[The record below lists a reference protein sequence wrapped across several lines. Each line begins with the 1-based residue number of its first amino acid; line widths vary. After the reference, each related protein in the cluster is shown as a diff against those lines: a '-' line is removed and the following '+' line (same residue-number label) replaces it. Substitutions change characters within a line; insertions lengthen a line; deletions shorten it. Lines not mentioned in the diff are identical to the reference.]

1 MSSTEAELTNQNI
14 VEESQEETQNVS
26 KLLVD
31 PETTIF
37 IGNVAIEATED
48 DIKEIFKEEFGEDLT
63 IDIPETP
70 RQKPNG
76 HVPQSKH
83 ALVQFPVKIDFDAV
97 KEKYDLTQL
106 KEREIHIKK
115 ARTSEELHS
124 FAQRRFRHRGNFR
137 GGSHRGSFRG
147 GSHHGNGRGGHH
159 RGNNRGGHRRGGFR
173 GNNYHKKEK
182 IPLDQ
187 MERSK
192 DTLYVNNVPFNTTK
206 DALAEFFGTKVE
218 NVVLPMKKLRNFRSG
233 KVYESDKLNRGIAFI
248 TFEDLDDQED
258 GISKKVEEFN
268 GKSLGDRT
276 IIVDIAVIKPEST
289 EKNEFASESEAEEA
303 TEEGE
308 DNKKEAW
315 R

>member
-1 MSSTEAELTNQNI
+1 MSSAEVELSNQIN
-14 VEESQEETQNVS
+14 VEETQEETQNVS

-48 DIKEIFKEEFGEDLT
+48 DIKNIFKEEFGEDLT

-83 ALVQFPVKIDFDAV
+83 ALIQFSSKIDFDAI

-115 ARTSEELHS
+115 ARTSEELHA

-137 GGSHRGSFRG
+137 GGAHRGNFRG
-147 GSHHGNGRGGHH
+147 GAHRGNGRGGHH
-159 RGNNRGGHRRGGFR
+159 RGNFRGGHRRGGFR
-173 GNNYHKKEK
+173 GNNYHKKER

-187 MERSK
+187 MERSR

-206 DALAEFFGTKVE
+206 DMLAEFFGTKVE
-218 NVVLPMKKLRNFRSG
+218 NIVLPMRKLRNFRSG
-233 KVYESDKLNRGIAFI
+233 KIYESDKLNRGIAFI
-248 TFEDLDDQED
+248 TFEDLSDQED

-268 GKSLGDRT
+268 GKNLGDRT
-276 IIVDIAVIKPEST
+276 ITVDVAVIKPEDI
-289 EKNEFASESEAEEA
+289 EKNESEAEEA
-303 TEEGE
+303 TGKEEDGE
-308 DNKKEAW
+308 QEA
-315 R
+315 